1 MSWKD
6 VMISVL
12 FGTLIGST
20 YTTTK
25 DIAIAS
31 IISTFI
37 MYMSLAIIDI
47 EWQNYM
53 HRKKK

>member
-6 VMISVL
+6 TVISIL

-31 IISTFI
+31 VLSAFI

-53 HRKKK
+53 HRKNK